1 MPAKMAWLKQNIAS
15 LEMRGKVLVFVATRQ
30 AAEELVHLIRRI
42 MTAPLDCIHGDK
54 LQYERS
60 EVIARFKKGEL
71 RVLIATDVA
80 ARGLDVDDVNTG
92 GKGSSR
98 VRNSSELRR
107 SK

>member
-42 MTAPLDCIHGDK
+42 TLDCIHGDK

>member
-1 MPAKMAWLKQNIAS
+1 MK
-15 LEMRGKVLVFVATRQ
+15 GKVLVFVATRQ

-42 MTAPLDCIHGDK
+42 TTAPLDCIHGDK

-60 EVIARFKKGEL
+60 EVISQFKKGAL

-92 GKGSSR
+92 GKYDCS
-98 VRNSSELRR
+98 
-107 SK
+107 